1 MIKQLDSMLPA
12 QFVPWSTF
20 TARGSYTEISNQ
32 KTWYWVHFS
41 FSWKFKQIQIQITKD
56 TWSWLTLDLL
66 KELILDVKHGHF
78 VEHRSMLLLRLFLTR
93 WIVKLYYY
101 STQRISI
108 WISRHFKQNIFS
120 IPHFNSGIDHFILLK
135 WGILLEGNARNWLQE
150 LRNNSYLL

>member
-1 MIKQLDSMLPA
+1 MNEKWDDWIKRYFQWVDILKVECGFRKINEWSFISIVLIFQYLKVGLMIKQLDSMLPA

-66 KELILDVKHGHF
+66 KESILDVKHGHF
-78 VEHRSMLLLRLFLTR
+78 VEHLSMLLLRLFLTR
-93 WIVKLYYY
+93 
-101 STQRISI
+101 
-108 WISRHFKQNIFS
+108 
-120 IPHFNSGIDHFILLK
+120 
-135 WGILLEGNARNWLQE
+135 
-150 LRNNSYLL
+150 

>member
-20 TARGSYTEISNQ
+20 TARGLYTEISNQ

-78 VEHRSMLLLRLFLTR
+78 VEHLSMLLLRLFLTR

-101 STQRISI
+101 SILLNSKDLHWNFQ
-108 WISRHFKQNIFS
+108 FS
-120 IPHFNSGIDHFILLK
+120 IPHFNSKIDHFLLLR
-135 WGILLEGNARNWLQE
+135 WGIHFQNWIPNAGITF
-150 LRNNSYLL
+150 